1 MARERIS
8 VDPHQRSRR
17 RQQPGGGKR
26 FMPVIIGLLM
36 LLVFAGAAGGYVYEK
51 KYAPTKELADP
62 ADYFGVSGDEVTIY
76 LDEEQQADE
85 NGKLELAKCVNGGVF
100 LPYEWVMSTLN
111 RRFFWASDVA
121 EVLYTMPTET
131 LKYGIGDTL
140 NDGSTP
146 FLKLG
151 NGTENLY
158 LNVKLVAEHT
168 NIRFTSY
175 VSAEQKRIFIFDD
188 FSPYTEATVQKKEAV
203 RLLGGVKSPVLTT
216 LEQGANVKVLEAM
229 ENWSRVETE
238 DGYIG
243 WLRNRRL
250 SDERSV
256 TPESTYTAPEYTH
269 KLLDQKVVMGFHQ
282 VTSQAAN
289 ASFASAT
296 AQAGSTMNVIAP
308 TWFIL
313 NSDQGT
319 FTSYWS
325 ADYVQAA
332 HAAGYQV
339 WAVVNNF
346 DAGNIDESV
355 FLENTALREQLV
367 ASLVSTAVAGG
378 IDGLNIDFELIPTG
392 LGRAYIQF
400 MRELGVA
407 CRQAGLVL
415 SADCYVPY
423 NYNSHY
429 DIEELGECIDYVVI
443 MCYDEHYA
451 GSEEGSVASIDYV
464 KRGISEAS
472 SAMDSD
478 RVIIA
483 LPFYTRVWITG
494 ADGKTRS
501 EALSVQTALN
511 WVAQKGVQLEWQ
523 EDLGQNYGEITDGTE
538 VKKVWM
544 EDDQSMQRKVDAVK
558 EAGCAGVA
566 GWKLGQEPQ
575 SFWSILNLNA
585 DSAAQN

>member
-1 MARERIS
+1 
-8 VDPHQRSRR
+8 
-17 RQQPGGGKR
+17 
-26 FMPVIIGLLM
+26 MPVIIGLLM
-36 LLVFAGAAGGYVYEK
+36 LLVFAGAAGGYIYEK
-51 KYAPTKELADP
+51 KYAPTKELADQ

-85 NGKLELAKCVNGGVF
+85 NGKLVLAKCVNGGVF
-100 LPYEWVMSTLN
+100 LPYEWVMSNLN
-111 RRFFWASDVA
+111 RRFFWASDVT

-140 NDGSTP
+140 SDGSTP

-188 FSPYTEATVQKKEAV
+188 FSPYTEATIQKGEAV

-216 LEQGANVKVLEAM
+216 LEQGANVKILEEM

-243 WLRNRRL
+243 WLRKKRL
-250 SDERSV
+250 SAERSV

-269 KLLDQKVVMGFHQ
+269 RTLDQKVVMGFHQ
-282 VTSQAAN
+282 VTSQAGN
-289 ASFASAT
+289 ASFASAS

-400 MRELGVA
+400 MRELG
-407 CRQAGLVL
+407 
-415 SADCYVPY
+415 
-423 NYNSHY
+423 
-429 DIEELGECIDYVVI
+429 ECIDYVVI

-464 KRGISEAS
+464 KRGIREAD
-472 SAMDSD
+472 SAMDSN

-511 WVAQKGVQLEWQ
+511 WVAEKGVQLEWQ

>member
-1 MARERIS
+1 MAREIRK
-8 VDPHQRSRR
+8 VEQHPKSRR
-17 RQQPGGGKR
+17 RQQPSAGNR
-26 FMPVIIGLLM
+26 MMPFIIGLLM
-36 LLVFAGAAGGYVYEK
+36 FLIFAGAAGGYIYEK
-51 KYAPTKELADP
+51 KYAPTKELADQ
-62 ADYFGVSGDEVTIY
+62 AAYFGVSGDEVTIY
-76 LDEEQQADE
+76 LDEEQQEDS
-85 NGKLELAKCVNGGVF
+85 NGKLVLAKCVNGGVF
-100 LPYEWVMSTLN
+100 LPYEWVMSNLN
-111 RRFFWASDVA
+111 RRFFWASDVNQ
-121 EVLYTMPTET
+121 VLYTMPTET

-140 NDGSTP
+140 SDGSTP
-146 FLKLG
+146 FLKVG
-151 NGTENLY
+151 NGTDNLY
-158 LNVKLVAEHT
+158 LNVKFVAEHT

-175 VSAEQKRIFIFDD
+175 VADEQKRIFIFDD
-188 FSPYTEATVQKKEAV
+188 FAAYTEATVQKTEAV

-243 WLRNRRL
+243 WLRNKRL
-250 SDERSV
+250 GDERSV
-256 TPESTYTAPEYTH
+256 TPESSYTAPEYTH
-269 KLLDQKVVMGFHQ
+269 KTLDQKVVMGFHQ
-282 VTSQAAN
+282 VTTQAAN
-289 ASFASAT
+289 AGFASVT
-296 AQAGSTMNVIAP
+296 AQAAGTMNVIAP

-319 FTSYWS
+319 FDSYWS

-339 WAVVNNF
+339 WATVNNF
-346 DAGNIDESV
+346 DAGSIDESG

-367 ASLVSTAVAGG
+367 AALVSTALAGG

-392 LGRAYIQF
+392 LGRADIQF

-429 DIEELGECIDYVVI
+429 DIEELGDCIDYVVI

-451 GSEEGSVASIDYV
+451 GGEEGSVSSIDYV

-472 SAMDSD
+472 SAMDSR

-494 ADGKTRS
+494 PDGKTRS
-501 EALSVQTALN
+501 EALSVQTAQN
-511 WVAQKGVQLEWQ
+511 WIVQKGVTLEWQ
-523 EDLGQNYGEITDGTE
+523 DDLGQNFGEITDGDE
-538 VKKVWM
+538 VKKIWM
-544 EDDQSMQRKVDAVK
+544 EDDQSMQLKVDAVK
-558 EAGCAGVA
+558 QADCGGVA
-566 GWKLGQEPQ
+566 AWKLGQEPQ

-585 DSAAQN
+585 EGTTQN

>member
-1 MARERIS
+1 M
-8 VDPHQRSRR
+8 
-17 RQQPGGGKR
+17 
-26 FMPVIIGLLM
+26 
-36 LLVFAGAAGGYVYEK
+36 
-51 KYAPTKELADP
+51 
-62 ADYFGVSGDEVTIY
+62 
-76 LDEEQQADE
+76 
-85 NGKLELAKCVNGGVF
+85 
-100 LPYEWVMSTLN
+100 
-111 RRFFWASDVA
+111 
-121 EVLYTMPTET
+121 
-131 LKYGIGDTL
+131 
-140 NDGSTP
+140 
-146 FLKLG
+146 
-151 NGTENLY
+151 
-158 LNVKLVAEHT
+158 
-168 NIRFTSY
+168 
-175 VSAEQKRIFIFDD
+175 
-188 FSPYTEATVQKKEAV
+188 
-203 RLLGGVKSPVLTT
+203 
-216 LEQGANVKVLEAM
+216 
-229 ENWSRVETE
+229 
-238 DGYIG
+238 
-243 WLRNRRL
+243 
-250 SDERSV
+250 

-355 FLENTALREQLV
+355 FLENTELREQLV

-464 KRGISEAS
+464 KRGISEAG

-575 SFWSILNLNA
+575 SFWSILNLN
-585 DSAAQN
+585 N